1 MRKRII
7 RKIKMK
13 RIAKVLATILIFL
26 IGCLVYAYS
35 KKWGEQEAI
44 TLCVFS
50 WLYLFFG
57 QFIILY
63 SIWEA

>member
-13 RIAKVLATILIFL
+13 RIAKVLATVLILL
-26 IGCLVYAYS
+26 IGCMVYIYA
-35 KKWGEQEAI
+35 KKWGEEKAI